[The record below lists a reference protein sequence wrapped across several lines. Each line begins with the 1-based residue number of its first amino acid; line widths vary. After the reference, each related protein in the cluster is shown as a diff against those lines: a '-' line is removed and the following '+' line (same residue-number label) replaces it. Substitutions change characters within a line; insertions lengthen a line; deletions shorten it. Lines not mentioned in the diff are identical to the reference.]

1 MNTNGRSE
9 DQARDESPKEP
20 ESQEMVEGGFVRDL
34 DEYSFR
40 VGHREDTARRLA
52 YALVG
57 ILGGSF
63 AFHYVATLILEFSG
77 KSNAVEN
84 LTRVFNAWLPVIASL
99 VGGAVTYYFTRN
111 KNE

>member
-40 VGHREDTARRLA
+40 SQA
-52 YALVG
+52 
-57 ILGGSF
+57 
-63 AFHYVATLILEFSG
+63 
-77 KSNAVEN
+77 
-84 LTRVFNAWLPVIASL
+84 P
-99 VGGAVTYYFTRN
+99 
-111 KNE
+111 

>member
-1 MNTNGRSE
+1 MVTTGNSE
-9 DQARDESPKEP
+9 EQGGQELSKER
-20 ESQEMVEGGFVRDL
+20 ETEELVDGGFVRNL

-40 VGHREDTARRLA
+40 VRHREHTARRLA

-63 AFHYVATLILEFSG
+63 AFHYIATMVLEFNG

-84 LTRVFNAWLPVIASL
+84 LNRVFNAWLPVIASL
-99 VGGAVTYYFTRN
+99 VGGAVTYYFTRG